1 MALTVPDPS
10 TYPETLLDV
19 SGMAGGSA
27 LVEGVGN
34 EVAGMGRQA
43 AVVARSVQSSL
54 RRRSALPALVAS
66 DAVALAAALFLGL
79 EADYVLHG
87 QSAALVAASSL
98 PYAAVFAPLF
108 WAYGLYRRPR
118 RRLVASMF
126 PDLNQLLHAVL
137 LSSLL
142 VFAVSPR
149 LHQFVGLPLIG
160 LGEAFLIGVSAMVT
174 VPAARVVARSALR
187 PSGGRSKVLVV
198 GSGYIADVVV
208 QRLKSV
214 NGMDIVGCVDDG
226 TAMPS
231 SPDGPPRLGRLNDLS
246 TVVRYHN
253 VDHVVV
259 AFSPTAGST
268 LASLLRSLAGDVR
281 ISVVPR
287 LFDLLTIRSHVD
299 DLQGMPVVDV
309 APPALGP
316 ADRFAKRAIDLLVAA
331 TGLALTLPLMI
342 GIAVAVKAASPG
354 PILFRQQRA
363 GKRGKPFRINKFR
376 TMRIGADGERLSLAG
391 ANEVDGPLFKVR
403 EDPRMTPIGAFLRK
417 TSLDEL
423 PQLVNVLV
431 GHMSLVG
438 PRPFVPS
445 ESAAIEGWA
454 SRRFDV
460 RPGITG
466 LWQISGRSDLPFDEL
481 CRLDYSYV
489 ASWSLSWDLRILWNT
504 PGAVL
509 LRRGAY

>member
-1 MALTVPDPS
+1 MALTVPDPL
-10 TYPETLLDV
+10 TYPDALLDV
-19 SGMAGGSA
+19 SGMAGGPA
-27 LVEGVGN
+27 LVEGAGG

-43 AVVARSVQSSL
+43 GVVVRSVQSSL
-54 RRRSALPALVAS
+54 RRRSALPALVTS
-66 DAVALAAALFLGL
+66 DAIALAAALFLGL

-98 PYAAVFAPLF
+98 PYATVFGPLF

-126 PDLNQLLHAVL
+126 PDLNPLFHAVL

-142 VFAVSPR
+142 LLAISPR
-149 LHQFVGLPLIG
+149 AHQVIGLPLIG

-174 VPAARVVARSALR
+174 VPAARVAARSALG
-187 PSGGRSKVLVV
+187 PSRRRSKVLIV
-198 GSGYIADVVV
+198 GSGRIADVVV
-208 QRLKSV
+208 QRLRAV
-214 NGMDIVGCVDDG
+214 NGTDIVGCVDDG
-226 TAMPS
+226 TAVPI
-231 SPDGPPRLGRLNDLS
+231 SPHGPPRLGRLSDLS
-246 TVVRYHN
+246 GIVRDYD

-268 LASLLRSLAGDVR
+268 LASLLRSLADDVR

-299 DLQGMPVVDV
+299 DLHGMPVVDV

-316 ADRFAKRAIDLLVAA
+316 ADRFAKRALDLVASA
-331 TGLALTLPLMI
+331 AGLVLTLPLTI
-342 GIAVAVKAASPG
+342 LIAVAVKATSPG
-354 PILFRQQRA
+354 PVLFRQPRV
-363 GKRGKPFRINKFR
+363 GKGGKPFRINKFR
-376 TMRIGADGERLSLAG
+376 TMRTGADRERLSLAG

-403 EDPRMTPIGAFLRK
+403 DDPRMTAIGAFLRK

-423 PQLVNVLV
+423 PQLVNVLL

-445 ESAAIEGWA
+445 EAEAIDGWA
-454 SRRFDV
+454 SRRFTV

-504 PGAVL
+504 PAAVL